1 MGCLLEIVT
10 PLHKSTLRDYL
21 KRMIDDKVGCMKVA
35 KQYSFDYWDGDRRY
49 GYGGHH
55 YMPGRWKSVAE
66 SLIKT
71 YNLGPGSRVLD
82 VGCGK
87 GFLLHEMLLLQPQL
101 SVTGFDISAHGIDC
115 ATDIVRPHLFLHQ
128 ALHQQV

>member
-82 VGCGK
+82 V
-87 GFLLHEMLLLQPQL
+87 
-101 SVTGFDISAHGIDC
+101 
-115 ATDIVRPHLFLHQ
+115 
-128 ALHQQV
+128 